1 VQAKRTLIRIVR
13 TPEGLKVDET
23 GKLAGRGAYLHDRK
37 SCWQLGIDGRL
48 TQALKTSISEDDLA
62 NLTTFMENL
71 PEEAAD

>member
-37 SCWQLGIDGRL
+37 SCWQLGMDGRL